1 MKSIRYIITSCV
13 TLALVTTALCIW
25 SLIGVAHASV
35 RSNAEDSFITQPNG
49 NGKVD
54 LGATIH
60 LDSKGY
66 PMLESFETIYDEMDY
81 QGAVS
86 AYLQAMPQMALFG
99 SAKTNY
105 YYGATGNTDSFVIYK
120 DPAVDGMLT
129 PNRVVAYLFNFAN
142 LAESGPM
149 VFEYPAGVT
158 AGLITDM
165 QMRWHADLGL
175 TSPYQGKRIVK
186 YLILTEDQDLP
197 DEDIN
202 KIKHEYDILRIR
214 TNRVWFAFRVL
225 DPTKTPG
232 LEKEL
237 KIYPYSE
244 RKKPRP
250 NKFFQAK
257 KNDKTYFMAQPI
269 GMAYWERLH
278 EYIQKERVNEADRY
292 MMARLKAVGIEKGK
306 DFNPSPRQIKIL
318 KKAALVGEKMA
329 ITLSFAARTQS
340 AAYRDDSNWVH
351 PLTLNPS
358 HEDGP
363 IYQLEERVDWTF
375 EAYGISTAMMAGIP
389 GEGSTYLAA
398 YRDDQGQWFDG
409 EKEYVFHIAPN
420 APAARFW
427 DLSVYRMETRG
438 LLPFKEGSIS
448 AINTFTK
455 NLKKNADGSI
465 DIYFGPGKAP
475 KGYENNFINT
485 IKGMRWFCYFRL
497 YGPTDTYFDR
507 SWKMYDIKSSK

>member
-1 MKSIRYIITSCV
+1 MKSIRYISFCCV
-13 TLALVTTALCIW
+13 TLALVTTALAQEI
-25 SLIGVAHASV
+25 
-35 RSNAEDSFITQPNG
+35 RSNAEDSFITKPNG
-49 NGKVD
+49 SREVD
-54 LGATIH
+54 FGATIH

-86 AYLQAMPQMALFG
+86 AYLQAMPQMNLFG
-99 SAKTNY
+99 SLKTAH
-105 YYGATGNTDSFVIYK
+105 YYGATGNTDSLVMHN
-120 DPAVDGMLT
+120 DPSVDGMLT
-129 PNRVVAYLFNFAN
+129 PNRVVTYLMNYAN

-149 VFEYPAGVT
+149 VFEQPAGAT
-158 AGLITDM
+158 AGLIMDM
-165 QMRWHADLGL
+165 QMRWHADTGL
-175 TSPYQGKRIVK
+175 TSPYQGKRVVK
-186 YLILTEDQDLP
+186 YLVLTVDQELP
-197 DEDIN
+197 DGIN
-202 KIKHEYDILRIR
+202 KNKHEYVIVRIR
-214 TNRVWFAFRVL
+214 TNQVWYVFRNL
-225 DPTKTPG
+225 DPVKNPD
-232 LEKEL
+232 LEKETN
-237 KIYPYSE
+237 IYPYSE
-244 RKKPRP
+244 RKEPKP
-250 NKFFQAK
+250 NQFFQAK
-257 KNDKTYFMAQPI
+257 KSDKTYFMAQPI
-269 GMAYWERLH
+269 GMAYWKRLH
-278 EYIQKERVNEADRY
+278 EYIQIERVNEADRY

-306 DFNPSPRQIKIL
+306 DFNPTPRQIKIL

-329 ITLSFAARTQS
+329 ITLSFAARSQS

-351 PLTLNPS
+351 PLTLDPS

-363 IYQLEERVDWTF
+363 IYQLEQRVDWTF
-375 EAYGISTAMMAGIP
+375 EAYGNSLVMQAGIP

-398 YRDDQGQWFDG
+398 YRDAKGRWFDG

-448 AINTFTK
+448 AINTFTE

-507 SWKMYDIKSSK
+507 SWKMYDIREVK

>member
-1 MKSIRYIITSCV
+1 MKTIRYITSCCV
-13 TLALVTTALCIW
+13 MLAFVMI
-25 SLIGVAHASV
+25 VHAQEIP
-35 RSNAEDSFITQPNG
+35 SNAKDSFITKPSG
-49 NGKVD
+49 SGEID

-66 PMLESFETIYDEMDY
+66 PVLESFETIYDEMDY

-86 AYLQAMPQMALFG
+86 AYLQSLPQMSCYG
-99 SAKTNY
+99 SLKTNH
-105 YYGATGNTDSFVIYK
+105 YYGAKGNTDCLVMYK
-120 DPAVDGMLT
+120 DPSVDGMLT
-129 PNRVVAYLFNFAN
+129 PNRVVTYLFNFAN

-149 VFEYPAGVT
+149 VYEYPAGAT
-158 AGLITDM
+158 AGIILDM
-165 QMRWHADLGL
+165 QMRWHADMGL
-175 TSPYQGKRIVK
+175 TSLYGGKRMVK
-186 YLILTEDQDLP
+186 YLILTEDQELP
-197 DEDIN
+197 DGIN
-202 KIKHEYDILRIR
+202 KNKHEYVIVRIR
-214 TNRVWFAFRVL
+214 TNHVWFAFRVL
-225 DPTKTPG
+225 DPIKTPG
-232 LEKEL
+232 LEKKL
-237 KIYPYSE
+237 KIYPFSK
-244 RKKPRP
+244 RKNPEP
-250 NKFFQAK
+250 NEFFQAK
-257 KNDKTYFMAQPI
+257 KSDSTYFMTQPI
-269 GMAYWERLH
+269 GMAYWEGLN
-278 EYIQKERVNEADRY
+278 EYIQLERVNEADRY

-306 DFNPSPRQIKIL
+306 DFKPTPRQIKIL

-329 ITLSFAARTQS
+329 ITVSFNARTKS
-340 AAYRDDSNWVH
+340 AQYRDDSKWVH

-375 EAYGISTAMMAGIP
+375 EAYGISTAMQAAIP

-398 YRDDQGQWFDG
+398 YRDEKGRWFDG

-438 LLPFKEGSIS
+438 LIPFKEGNVA
-448 AINTFTK
+448 AINTFTE

-485 IKGMRWFCYFRL
+485 VKDMRWFTYFRL

-507 SWKMYDIKSSK
+507 SWPMHDIKEVN